1 MTNNQSSV
9 GSNHVIEWQGRD
21 DLSARGSCSV
31 RLFSD
36 SERNSRANSFFLK
49 AALCG
54 LLAIIVPP
62 HLIYPAIGLIVGFIG
77 RASIKK
83 QKYAFLGGA
92 VSCPKCGSDEKLP
105 KSTQQF
111 PFIYFCSKCS
121 SRAEIRCPD
130 FPEN

>member
-1 MTNNQSSV
+1 MTSTPSTT
-9 GSNHVIEWQGRD
+9 GGTHVIEWLGRD
-21 DLSARGSCSV
+21 DLSAQGSCSV

-36 SERNSRANSFFLK
+36 SECNSRANSFLLK

-54 LLAIIVPP
+54 LLAVIVPP
-62 HLIYPAIGLIVGFIG
+62 HIIYPAIGLIVGFIG

-83 QKYAFLGGA
+83 QKYVFLSGE
-92 VSCPKCGSDEKLP
+92 VSCPKCGSNEKLP

-121 SRAEIRCPD
+121 SRAEIRCAD
-130 FPEN
+130 FPET